1 LGVQDAIEMTGPFAN
16 TVTNLGKKR
25 NKYGAIKTMV
35 DGVTFDSKAEAA
47 RYGVLKALQKGNLIS
62 GLELQPK
69 YRIEFG
75 GVKICAIIP
84 DFRYHDNRTGE
95 MVVEDVKSPATAKN
109 RAYRIKV
116 KLLKAFYKI
125 DITEIQ

>member
-1 LGVQDAIEMTGPFAN
+1 VDILELGAQMAASKQGNPMR
-16 TVTNLGKKR
+16 R

-35 DGVTFDSKAEAA
+35 DGVVFDSKAEAA

-75 GVKICAIIP
+75 GVKICDFIP

-95 MVVEDVKSPATAKN
+95 IVVEDVKSPSTAKN

-116 KLLKAFYKI
+116 KLLKAFYGI
-125 DITEIQ
+125 DITEIM